1 MNLRRPPLAGSAQS
15 VHTPTMTLKNA
26 ALLALI
32 GTVLV
37 TVLLVWDLI
46 FNLLN
51 VMRGLVP
58 AVTLFSS
65 LIYAFGALTVAV
77 FFFVFHKKQS

>member
-1 MNLRRPPLAGSAQS
+1 
-15 VHTPTMTLKNA
+15 MTLKNA

-32 GTVLV
+32 GTILV

-46 FNLLN
+46 FSLLN

-58 AVTLFSS
+58 AVALFSS
-65 LIYAFGALTVAV
+65 LIYACGALTVAV
-77 FFFVFHKKQS
+77 FFSFSTKRSGDARSVENE

>member
-1 MNLRRPPLAGSAQS
+1 
-15 VHTPTMTLKNA
+15 MTLKNA

-77 FFFVFHKKQS
+77 FFFVFHKAQR